1 MPASPADSGPAP
13 QPASSTARSPT
24 ESTGPS
30 ARPKPANASAH
41 SRSPHQHQAIRRL
54 SMAPSPA
61 SNVPQ
66 LLLKVEEAAERLRIC
81 RSSMYKLISS
91 GEVESV
97 QIGRLRRIKPSALE
111 DYIQHL
117 DAGHGK

>member
-1 MPASPADSGPAP
+1 
-13 QPASSTARSPT
+13 
-24 ESTGPS
+24 
-30 ARPKPANASAH
+30 
-41 SRSPHQHQAIRRL
+41 
-54 SMAPSPA
+54 MAPAPA

-81 RSSMYKLISS
+81 RSSMYKLIGS

-111 DYIQHL
+111 DYIQRL
-117 DAGHGK
+117 DAGHGKAA